1 MKTFEDL
8 KFGTMQKLNRRE
20 ASMTFNN
27 NYAIVVVERCK
38 PDPRAGQYEV
48 WVHKKSTSLG
58 EGTAP
63 CDALLCMNPT
73 EVTTAMSRVQQI
85 RC

>member
-8 KFGTMQKLNRRE
+8 NFGIKTKLNRRE
-20 ASMTFNN
+20 ASMNFANG
-27 NYAIVVVERCK
+27 YAIVVVERCA
-38 PDPRAGQYEV
+38 PDPRVGQFEV
-48 WVHKKSTSLG
+48 WVHKKPTLPG
-58 EGTAP
+58 EKIP
-63 CDALLCMNPT
+63 CDAFLCMDSQ